1 MVGREIKLKSII
13 ASSFQE
19 VFLLKYINVEESA
32 KKGNMIVVMNYD
44 LLKSF
49 FLFNLTMLLGH
60 LIKVFIIVLP
70 GEGKVVFV
78 YLAFLSHGRKSK

>member
-32 KKGNMIVVMNYD
+32 KKWQYNC
-44 LLKSF
+44 
-49 FLFNLTMLLGH
+49 
-60 LIKVFIIVLP
+60 
-70 GEGKVVFV
+70 
-78 YLAFLSHGRKSK
+78 SHEL

>member
-1 MVGREIKLKSII
+1 MLKN
-13 ASSFQE
+13 QQ
-19 VFLLKYINVEESA
+19 KN
-32 KKGNMIVVMNYD
+32 GNIIVVMNYD

-49 FLFNLTMLLGH
+49 FLYYLTMLLGH

-78 YLAFLSHGRKSK
+78 YLAFLLHGRNNRGHAKL